1 MSRIL
6 SKSNSKTKVH
16 TLLKVFHLQHD
27 NSTTAPRKASYP
39 SKNSASMPVGGA
51 FVLAVMWHTYSGP
64 IKMQNDKRSAFN
76 TSKIHE
82 PSANMM

>member
-6 SKSNSKTKVH
+6 SESNSKTKVH

-27 NSTTAPRKASYP
+27 NSTTAQCKDSYP

-51 FVLAVMWHTYSGP
+51 LVLAVM
-64 IKMQNDKRSAFN
+64 
-76 TSKIHE
+76 
-82 PSANMM
+82 